1 MEKNSN
7 FWKIFFKY
15 FWTVPEGFKDS
26 KRFENPEKFKI
37 IAWKPNRYKI
47 NFENMY
53 LKCSRRFSKILI
65 FSRKNRN
72 ISKIESKTEIS
83 RKSNRKQKYLEN
95 RIENR
100 NISKLESQ
108 KF

>member
-1 MEKNSN
+1 MS
-7 FWKIFFKY
+7 
-15 FWTVPEGFKDS
+15 VSEGFKDS

-83 RKSNRKQKYLEN
+83 RKSNRKQKYLET
-95 RIENR
+95 RIPKVLKRFQKNKKKFQNVLR
-100 NISKLESQ
+100 DSKSI
-108 KF
+108 